1 MEKYNIVFC
10 DDDEIFLDVISDKFV
25 TYFDSKSV
33 NLYKLKSLKDLF
45 EFNQKY
51 KINTLFL
58 DYDFKKENSFNYLEA
73 NGLDYNVRLIIVSF
87 YENIIFESFKYNIFW
102 FIRKSH
108 FDKDFEHLIPN
119 LKRELASD
127 KQNNVIFKDKNKV
140 LVLNKND
147 IILIEI
153 GNKNNLIIYEKKEYT
168 IRATFKSIIPIFIND
183 INYIMPTYGKFV
195 NCKYI
200 KFFNYSKMILET
212 STGNIIPIS
221 RSLRKDVEKRY
232 GEYLCRQ

>member
-10 DDDEIFLDVISDKFV
+10 DDDEIFLDIISDKFL

-33 NLYKLKSLKDLF
+33 NLYKLKSLKELF

-73 NGLDYNVRLIIVSF
+73 NGLDYNIRLVIVSF

-102 FIRKSH
+102 FIRKSN

-119 LKRELASD
+119 LKRE
-127 KQNNVIFKDKNKV
+127 
-140 LVLNKND
+140 
-147 IILIEI
+147 
-153 GNKNNLIIYEKKEYT
+153 
-168 IRATFKSIIPIFIND
+168 
-183 INYIMPTYGKFV
+183 
-195 NCKYI
+195 
-200 KFFNYSKMILET
+200 
-212 STGNIIPIS
+212 
-221 RSLRKDVEKRY
+221 
-232 GEYLCRQ
+232 